1 VILVDANLLLYAY
14 DRSSA
19 QHEPARVWFES
30 ALRGQEPVRFAWVTL
45 LAFVRIATNPR
56 AFARPLALGEAF
68 GIVTGWMAVP
78 LTGVLQ
84 PTERHLELL
93 RATAIPGQARGP
105 LLTDAHLASLAI
117 EHGATLCTTDRDF
130 VRFQGLRFV
139 NPLSG
144 Q

>member
-1 VILVDANLLLYAY
+1 MILLDANVLLYAY

-19 QHEPARVWFES
+19 HHEPARAWFES

-45 LAFVRIATNPR
+45 LAFMRIATNPR

-68 GIVTGWMAVP
+68 GIVEQWLSVP
-78 LTGVLQ
+78 LTGILQ
-84 PTERHLELL
+84 PTERHLDLL
-93 RATAIPGQARGP
+93 RATAVPGQARGP
-105 LLTDAHLASLAI
+105 LLADAHLATLAI

-130 VRFQGLRFV
+130 VRFQGLRHL

-144 Q
+144 R